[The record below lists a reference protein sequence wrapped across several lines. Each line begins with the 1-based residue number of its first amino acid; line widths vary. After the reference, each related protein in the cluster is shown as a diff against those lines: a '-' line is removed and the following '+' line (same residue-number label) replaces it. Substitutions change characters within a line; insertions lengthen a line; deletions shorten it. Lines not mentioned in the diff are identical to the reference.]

1 MTNYLTTASKYLA
14 TTIKYIIVA
23 VVSFLL
29 GYCCY
34 PYINN
39 STTNY
44 TTANST
50 TASNKHEDTIIKDTT
65 QVSIK
70 DKVST
75 DDPDLVVDNRYV
87 TRINGETIE
96 IPMKP
101 NQTKQDTTATVL
113 EPGKTLAVSNEINLD
128 PVVRKLADA
137 EYKRNWEV
145 STGIGKSH
153 DGDWYIPIG
162 LQRNYNYDRALE
174 VSVGVSKDH
183 IENVQVVHKWKF

>member
-14 TTIKYIIVA
+14 TIIKYIIVA

-34 PYINN
+34 PYINKPLTTTTN
-39 STTNY
+39 STT
-44 TTANST
+44 TNS
-50 TASNKHEDTIIKDTT
+50 KEDTVIKDTT

-70 DKVST
+70 DKVSPS
-75 DDPDLVVDNRYV
+75 DPDLVVDNRYV

-101 NQTKQDTTATVL
+101 NQTKQDTTATV
-113 EPGKTLAVSNEINLD
+113 SNEINLE

>member
-1 MTNYLTTASKYLA
+1 MIRETNTV
-14 TTIKYIIVA
+14 TIKEKTA
-23 VVSFLL
+23 V
-29 GYCCY
+29 
-34 PYINN
+34 
-39 STTNY
+39 T
-44 TTANST
+44 
-50 TASNKHEDTIIKDTT
+50 
-65 QVSIK
+65 
-70 DKVST
+70 
-75 DDPDLVVDNRYV
+75 DPDLVVNNRYV

-96 IPMKP
+96 IPKKT
-101 NQTKQDTTATVL
+101 TKDTTT
-113 EPGKTLAVSNEINLD
+113 TVSNTVNLD

>member
-14 TTIKYIIVA
+14 TIIKYIVVA

-34 PYINN
+34 PYINKPL
-39 STTNY
+39 TTNSG
-44 TTANST
+44 AKAES
-50 TASNKHEDTIIKDTT
+50 KPKDTAVIRET
-65 QVSIK
+65 NTVTIK
-70 DKVST
+70 EKERDT
-75 DDPDLVVDNRYV
+75 DPDLVVDNKYV
-87 TRINGETIE
+87 TKVNGETIE
-96 IPMKP
+96 IPKTT
-101 NQTKQDTTATVL
+101 TKDTTT
-113 EPGKTLAVSNEINLD
+113 TVSNEINLE

-145 STGIGKSH
+145 STGIGRSH
-153 DGDWYIPIG
+153 DGDWYVPIG
-162 LQRNYNYDRALE
+162 IQRNYNYDRALE

>member
-14 TTIKYIIVA
+14 TIIKYIIVA

-39 STTNY
+39 STTTNEP
-44 TTANST
+44 TNSGSKADAAVVRET
-50 TASNKHEDTIIKDTT
+50 NTVTIKEKERVT
-65 QVSIK
+65 
-70 DKVST
+70 
-75 DDPDLVVDNRYV
+75 DPDLVVDNRYV
-87 TRINGETIE
+87 AKVNGETIE
-96 IPMKP
+96 IPKVT
-101 NQTKQDTTATVL
+101 TKDTTT
-113 EPGKTLAVSNEINLD
+113 TVSNKIDLE

>member
-14 TTIKYIIVA
+14 TIIKYIIVA

-34 PYINN
+34 PYINKPLT
-39 STTNY
+39 TTNSGPK
-44 TTANST
+44 AESK
-50 TASNKHEDTIIKDTT
+50 AKDTAVIRET
-65 QVSIK
+65 NTVTIK
-70 DKVST
+70 EKQRDT
-75 DDPDLVVDNRYV
+75 DPDLVVDNRYIAKV
-87 TRINGETIE
+87 NGETIE

-101 NQTKQDTTATVL
+101 NQTKQDTTATV
-113 EPGKTLAVSNEINLD
+113 SNEINLE

>member
-14 TTIKYIIVA
+14 TTIKYIVVA

-34 PYINN
+34 LYINKPLT
-39 STTNY
+39 TTNSGPKAESK
-44 TTANST
+44 T
-50 TASNKHEDTIIKDTT
+50 KDTAVIRET
-65 QVSIK
+65 NTVTIK
-70 DKVST
+70 EKTAVT
-75 DDPDLVVDNRYV
+75 DPDLVVNNRYV

-96 IPMKP
+96 IPKKT
-101 NQTKQDTTATVL
+101 TKDTTT
-113 EPGKTLAVSNEINLD
+113 TVSNTVNLD

>member
-14 TTIKYIIVA
+14 TIIKYIVVA

-34 PYINN
+34 PYINKPL
-39 STTNY
+39 TTNSGSK
-44 TTANST
+44 AES
-50 TASNKHEDTIIKDTT
+50 KPKDTAVIRET
-65 QVSIK
+65 NTVTIK
-70 DKVST
+70 EKERDT
-75 DDPDLVVDNRYV
+75 DPDLVVDNKYV
-87 TRINGETIE
+87 TKVNGETIE
-96 IPMKP
+96 IPKTT
-101 NQTKQDTTATVL
+101 TKDTTT
-113 EPGKTLAVSNEINLD
+113 TVSNEINLE

-145 STGIGKSH
+145 STGIGRSH
-153 DGDWYIPIG
+153 DGDWYVPIG
-162 LQRNYNYDRALE
+162 IQRNYNYDRALE